1 MSDPPS
7 STEIVMVCVTIILV
21 LITGIYAFITYRISK
36 TASKQLKFS
45 QRPYLNI
52 DNVEKS
58 SFSMDNNILSVIV
71 NYSNKSNVPVDVKSI
86 IVIVNTKDAKVSGD
100 IQLLASEK
108 TGMFSFS
115 VDLRLSVN
123 ISVMIKIYYK
133 SVFDAEIVYTQRNF
147 KIKGNFFRENVCFE
161 QIQNKTGYIV
171 DDVLNNKVCWICN
184 KICRIFIKVD

>member
-147 KIKGNFFRENVCFE
+147 KIKGNYL
-161 QIQNKTGYIV
+161 KTIV
-171 DDVLNNKVCWICN
+171 
-184 KICRIFIKVD
+184 F